1 MLKNTKIN
9 VDGALVVLVVVNH
22 LKDALSE
29 MGGTPWIEVSA
40 PALSLN

>member
-1 MLKNTKIN
+1 MQIN

-29 MGGTPWIEVSA
+29 MVGTP
-40 PALSLN
+40 